1 MIIRLFCNKRA
12 KFGPFVY
19 RLGHMV
25 FIHERGVRFPL
36 GPPNSIMK
44 FLRVGSLNREK
55 PAIIEEDGIIRDLSS
70 VISDLNSTTINQNTI
85 EKIKKINLN
94 KLPEIN
100 ENIRI
105 GPCVANPEKF
115 IGIGLNYSD
124 HAEETGMKPP
134 SEPIIFI
141 KANSCISG
149 PNDNVIIPKNSK
161 KTDWEIELGIV
172 IGKKAQ
178 YISEDKSLEYIF
190 GYCIVNDISER
201 EFQIERSGQWDKGKG
216 CDTFGPIGPY
226 LVTKNEIKNI
236 QDLNLELKLNGKIT
250 QKGNTNKMIFGVKHI
265 VSYLSHFM
273 TLNPGDIITTGTP
286 PGVGMA
292 RNPQIFLKPGD
303 EMILNIDNLGSQK
316 QKVISMK

>member
-1 MIIRLFCNKRA
+1 
-12 KFGPFVY
+12 
-19 RLGHMV
+19 
-25 FIHERGVRFPL
+25 
-36 GPPNSIMK
+36 MK
-44 FLRVGSLNREK
+44 FLRIGSLNQEK
-55 PAIIEEDGIIRDLSS
+55 PAIIDKAGVIRDLSS
-70 VISDLNSTTINQNTI
+70 VISDFNSNTINQNTI
-85 EKIKKINLN
+85 EKIKKINLE
-94 KLPEIN
+94 KLPKVN
-100 ENIRI
+100 NNIRI

-115 IGIGLNYSD
+115 IGIGLNYID

-134 SEPIIFI
+134 EEPIIFI

-178 YISEDKSLEYIF
+178 YISEDRSLEYIF

-226 LVTKNEIKNI
+226 LVTKDEIKNV
-236 QDLNLELKLNGKIT
+236 QDLNLELKLNGKIM
-250 QKGNTNKMIFGVKHI
+250 QKGNTKKMIFGVKYI
-265 VSYLSHFM
+265 VSYLSHFI
-273 TLNPGDIITTGTP
+273 TLKPGDIITTGTP

-292 RNPQIFLKPGD
+292 MKPPKFLKASD
-303 EMILNIDNLGSQK
+303 EIILNIDNLGSQK
-316 QKVISMK
+316 QKVISME

>member
-1 MIIRLFCNKRA
+1 
-12 KFGPFVY
+12 
-19 RLGHMV
+19 
-25 FIHERGVRFPL
+25 
-36 GPPNSIMK
+36 MK
-44 FLRVGSLNREK
+44 FLRIGSLNQEK
-55 PAIIEEDGIIRDLSS
+55 PAIIDGVGGIRDLTSI
-70 VISDLNSTTINQNTI
+70 ISDFNPNTINQNTI
-85 EKIKKINLN
+85 EKIKKINLE
-94 KLPEIN
+94 KLPKVDS
-100 ENIRI
+100 NIRI

-178 YISEDKSLEYIF
+178 YISEDRSLEYIF

-201 EFQIERSGQWDKGKG
+201 EFQLERSGQWDKGKG

-226 LVTKNEIKNI
+226 LVTKDEIKNV
-236 QDLNLELKLNGKIT
+236 QDLNLELKLNGKIM
-250 QKGNTNKMIFGVKHI
+250 QKGNTKKMIFGVKYI
-265 VSYLSHFM
+265 ISYLSHFI

-292 RNPQIFLKPGD
+292 MKPQKFLKASD
-303 EMILNIDNLGSQK
+303 EIILNIDYLGSQK
-316 QKVISMK
+316 QKVISME

>member
-1 MIIRLFCNKRA
+1 
-12 KFGPFVY
+12 
-19 RLGHMV
+19 
-25 FIHERGVRFPL
+25 
-36 GPPNSIMK
+36 MK
-44 FLRVGSLNREK
+44 FLRIGSLNQEK
-55 PAIIEEDGIIRDLSS
+55 PAIIDKAGVIRDLSS
-70 VISDLNSTTINQNTI
+70 VISDFNSNTINQNTI
-85 EKIKKINLN
+85 EKIKKINLEN
-94 KLPEIN
+94 LPKVN
-100 ENIRI
+100 NNIRI

-115 IGIGLNYSD
+115 IGIGLNYID
-124 HAEETGMKPP
+124 HAEETGMKP
-134 SEPIIFI
+134 SEEPIIFI

-178 YISEDKSLEYIF
+178 YISEDKSYDHIF

-226 LVTKNEIKNI
+226 LVTKDEIKNV
-236 QDLNLELKLNGKIT
+236 QDLNLELKLNGKIM
-250 QKGNTNKMIFGVKHI
+250 QKGNTNKMIFGVKYL

-292 RNPQIFLKPGD
+292 QKPQRFLKAGD
-303 EMILNIDNLGSQK
+303 VIELNIEGLSFQK
-316 QKVISMK
+316 QKVISKNFD

>member
-1 MIIRLFCNKRA
+1 M
-12 KFGPFVY
+12 
-19 RLGHMV
+19 
-25 FIHERGVRFPL
+25 GVRFPL
-36 GPPNSIMK
+36 GPPNSVMK
-44 FLRVGSLNREK
+44 FLRIGSLNQEK
-55 PAIIEEDGIIRDLSS
+55 PAIIDKDGAVRDLSS
-70 VISDLNSTTINQNTI
+70 VISDLNPTTINQNTI

-94 KLPEIN
+94 KLPKVSEDV
-100 ENIRI
+100 RI
-105 GPCVANPEKF
+105 GSCVTNPEKF

-124 HAEETGMKPP
+124 HAEETGMKKPE
-134 SEPIIFI
+134 EPIIFI

-149 PNDNVIIPKNSK
+149 PNDNVVIPKNSK
-161 KTDWEIELGIV
+161 KSDWEIELGIV

-178 YISEDKSLEYIF
+178 YISEDGSFEHIF

-226 LVTKNEIKNI
+226 LVTKNEITNV
-236 QDLNLELKLNGKIT
+236 QDLNLELKLNGKIM
-250 QKGNTNKMIFGVKHI
+250 QKGNTNKMISGVKHI

-292 RNPQIFLKPGD
+292 KKPQIFLKPGD

-316 QKVISMK
+316 QKVISIK